1 MGNQKY
7 LERTKRVAE
16 QMKHQG
22 YEFQTHMN
30 SRTQGIFDD
39 NIHLWLDGNSPS
51 KKTKRNFRR

>member
-1 MGNQKY
+1 MGNTKH

-16 QMKHQG
+16 QMKNQG
-22 YEFQTHMN
+22 AELQTHMN
-30 SRTQGIFDD
+30 SRTQGVFDD

>member
-22 YEFQTHMN
+22 YEFQSHFN
-30 SRTQGIFDD
+30 SRTQGFFDD
-39 NIHLWLDGNSPS
+39 NIELWLDGNSPS